1 MAPLTD
7 NQNGSVLGSTCFV
20 RPLFVSPLVFI
31 QYSASQA
38 NPKGTGSTNEC
49 CSQAR
54 SVAML
59 HNRRFTWVSSFYFTL
74 RRLYSWRM
82 KLLDVANFINTCMR
96 KIFIYGSVAVLA
108 RTYSSLTPTAT
119 HPSRYHVS
127 IQFQRWG
134 HNAQQTKCFLQ
145 VNARF
150 LFCTHGPS
158 WAVLRKPYKGRQIS
172 EEVNCCWNRQ
182 TRGRIC
188 LIWISCVLYLP
199 LWPMIKLF
207 SGDLM

>member
-1 MAPLTD
+1 MGPLTD

-31 QYSASQA
+31 QHSASQA
-38 NPKGTGSTNEC
+38 NPKGTSSTNEC

-59 HNRRFTWVSSFYFTL
+59 HNRRFTWVSSFYFTV

-96 KIFIYGSVAVLA
+96 KIFIYVSVAVLA

-134 HNAQQTKCFLQ
+134 HNPQQTKCFLR

-150 LFCTHGPS
+150 SF
-158 WAVLRKPYKGRQIS
+158 VLMDRA
-172 EEVNCCWNRQ
+172 E
-182 TRGRIC
+182 
-188 LIWISCVLYLP
+188 
-199 LWPMIKLF
+199 LF
-207 SGDLM
+207 SESLTKESKFQRKSIVVEIGELEEGYAWYGFYVYFTYLCDQWSSYFPDDLM